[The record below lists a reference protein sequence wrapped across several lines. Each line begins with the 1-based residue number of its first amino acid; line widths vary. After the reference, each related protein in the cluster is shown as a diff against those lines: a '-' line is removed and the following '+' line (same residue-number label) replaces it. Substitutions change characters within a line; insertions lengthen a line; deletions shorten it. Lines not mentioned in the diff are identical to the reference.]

1 MNGNREEG
9 ALFGYKPQPMPPGRG
24 MLISR
29 TVTSDVVQLS
39 RMPDL

>member
-1 MNGNREEG
+1 
-9 ALFGYKPQPMPPGRG
+9 MPPGRG

-29 TVTSDVVQLS
+29 TVKSGVIQLS